1 MFPIVQVKVLGMVA
15 LNEIF
20 GEFPLQNVAVK
31 GVVTEG
37 AGLTVT
43 VRLKGVPG
51 HELTIDVGVTRYT
64 TVPVVELLGL
74 IKT

>member
-1 MFPIVQVKVLGMVA
+1 MFPIVQVKVLETVA

-20 GEFPLQNVAVK
+20 GEIPLQIVAVK

-43 VRLKGVPG
+43 VRAKGVPG
-51 HELTIDVGVTRYT
+51 HELDMEVGVT
-64 TVPVVELLGL
+64 L
-74 IKT
+74 